1 MVPYNGL
8 NGRLR
13 YCSVGDWHFRG
24 SANRLHYNI
33 VIFFCFFLQLFCL
46 LLLHPPN
53 EENAHNDN
61 IQDSPRNP
69 HDETTQLLIRCS
81 GYAPDARRRYVGRI
95 QRGGECQAC
104 PKGNGGHAAEEEIE
118 YLASQR
124 EAWESLLPRAEDGPP
139 CQHAKEDE
147 S

>member
-8 NGRLR
+8 NG
-13 YCSVGDWHFRG
+13 WIAFAPG
-24 SANRLHYNI
+24 SREGCYTCPPDRMLHNNI
-33 VIFFCFFLQLFCL
+33 VIFFCFFLQLFCF
-46 LLLHPPN
+46 LLLHPTN

-81 GYAPDARRRYVGRI
+81 GYAPDARRRYVGGI

-124 EAWESLLPRAEDGPP
+124 EAW
-139 CQHAKEDE
+139 
-147 S
+147 